1 MSSCTAFDLTPVLE
15 WVENYFRERRLREVA
30 RQHAERLR
38 VLMDRLRG
46 LLPDA
51 EVFEKSLELTLKR
64 ADAMVHLGD
73 IGGAVVLL
81 DAEIADLHNQIKLIE
96 ERLERRVRDLQR
108 RFHGLAARTGALRA
122 GAARLETFVQAAVSA
137 DWPAAER
144 DRLLART
151 REAQGQI
158 AAPTAPA
165 ADLSAEGVRRLEE
178 AEAEFTAAELAL
190 VTAQSELEKELAATQ
205 KRLLSEKL
213 GLAQHRTVTIAEFL
227 AKNPN
232 PAAVQPEADEDL
244 MAEKLDALLAKI
256 GVLQDTAG
264 WADLM
269 RRADL
274 VRAEEEVPRRRSL
287 YEGLVLEASRRLKE
301 LRAVE
306 QWLLGVDELLADA
319 APFAGT
325 AVDAIVAELRELRRA
340 GRAVDLAPWRARLA
354 ETQASERTRMERE
367 RKRQAVLESLAEL
380 GYEAHEGMGT
390 ALVQAGKLVLRKPGE
405 TDYAV
410 EIVTNRD
417 LSMLQTEVIRYGDAE
432 AATEQERLRDHEHE
446 VKWCSAHDALRDKL
460 AKRGLTSSV
469 KLHIPA
475 GTKPVRV
482 VRSDKAAPA
491 ARAKAKPGQMKGA

>member
-1 MSSCTAFDLTPVLE
+1 MSSCTAFDLTPVVE

-38 VLMDRLRG
+38 AIMDRLRG

-51 EVFEKSLELTLKR
+51 ELFEKSLELTLKR
-64 ADAMVHLGD
+64 ADALEKSGD
-73 IGGAVVLL
+73 VGGAVVLL

-96 ERLERRVRDLQR
+96 ERLERRVTDLQR
-108 RFHGLAARTGALRA
+108 RFHALPTRASALRT
-122 GAARLETFVQAAVSA
+122 GAARLDTFVKAAVA
-137 DWPAAER
+137 TDWPAAER
-144 DRLLART
+144 ERLLAQAKA
-151 REAQGQI
+151 AQERI
-158 AAPTAPA
+158 AVPVASA
-165 ADLSAEGVRRLEE
+165 ADLSAEGVRKLEDTE
-178 AEAEFTAAELAL
+178 AQFTAAELAL
-190 VTAQSELEKELAATQ
+190 ATAQAELEKELAATQ

-213 GLAQHRTVTIAEFL
+213 GLPHARTVTIAEFL
-227 AKNPN
+227 AQQPRSAA
-232 PAAVQPEADEDL
+232 PANADEDR
-244 MAEKLDALLAKI
+244 MAEKLEELLAKI

-269 RRADL
+269 RRADA
-274 VRAEEEVPRRRSL
+274 VRAEDEAPRRRSL

-306 QWLLGVDELLADA
+306 QWLLGVDELLAHA

-340 GRAVDLAPWRARLA
+340 GRPVDLTPWRTRLA

-380 GYEAHEGMGT
+380 GYETSEGMGT
-390 ALVQAGKLVLRKPGE
+390 ALVQAGKLVLHKPGE
-405 TDYAV
+405 ADYAV
-410 EIVTNRD
+410 EVVTNRD
-417 LSMLQTEVIRYGDAE
+417 LSLLQTEVIRFGETE
-432 AATEQERLRDHEHE
+432 AATEQERLRDQEQE

-460 AKRGLTSSV
+460 AQRGLTSNV

-482 VRSDKAAPA
+482 VKRDKAPA
-491 ARAKAKPGQMKGA
+491 AARATAKSSAPNRA